1 MTPKLAQALQ
11 KLATSPVKLDQIA
24 ITRLEKEYG
33 ASLTDILTEL
43 EDYAIVHQV
52 LNDQITKPKNKSLIA
67 IANGCFWAAA
77 IGISTLLI
85 KPNVTIAAMTLGFT
99 AGISVKL
106 IGEES

>member
-1 MTPKLAQALQ
+1 MSQKLVEALQ
-11 KLATSPVKLDQIA
+11 KLAISQVKLDQIA

-43 EDYAIVHQV
+43 EDYTIVHQV
-52 LNDQITKPKNKSLIA
+52 LNDQITKPKNKRLIA
-67 IANGCFWAAA
+67 IVNGCFWAAL

-85 KPNVTIAAMTLGFT
+85 KPNVTIAAMSLGFT

-106 IGEES
+106 IGEKS